1 MRGAAVGVL
10 LALALPAS
18 AGALVFKPSPLPAG
32 KVGVP
37 YRVVLRV
44 SIGGHSPALG
54 KNVVQYTVNCY
65 GADHDGN
72 FIDSC
77 SKMPPGIAVKAY
89 GGGGICAPPLTKPSC
104 ALLSGTPKK
113 AGTYV
118 FQIFVPDVNSI
129 SVRGI
134 PTTFRLVVRP

>member
-1 MRGAAVGVL
+1 VIGAVVG
-10 LALALPAS
+10 ALAVPAAAWS
-18 AGALVFKPSPLPAG
+18 LVFRPSPLPPG

-44 SIGGHSPALG
+44 TVGGHSPALG
-54 KNVVQYTVNCY
+54 KNVVQYTVDCY
-65 GADHDGN
+65 GADLDGN

-77 SKMPPGIAVKAY
+77 SKVPPGIVVKPYA
-89 GGGGICAPPLTKPSC
+89 GGTCAPPLTKPSC
-104 ALLSGTPKK
+104 ALLTGTPKK

-134 PTTFRLVVRP
+134 ATTFRLVVRP